1 MRFDVL
7 SLFPEFVLDTVKVG
21 VVGRAMDRGLLDVRG
36 WNPRDYTGDV
46 HRTVDD
52 RPCGGG
58 PGMVMLIE
66 PLRRCLAAAQAADPR
81 PAPVLYLS
89 PQGARLT
96 QRRVEALARS
106 GRVVLLCGRYEGV
119 DERFLAAAVD
129 EEVSIGD
136 YVLSGGELAA
146 AVLID
151 AVGRLQ
157 EGALGDAASAQED
170 SFSRGLLD
178 CPHYTRPVRDGGQDV
193 PEVLLSGN
201 HALIRRWRLKQSLG
215 RTWLRRPDLLARCDL
230 DKAARKLLEEFR
242 QEYFAEHGAGR
253 SG

>member
-7 SLFPEFVLDTVKVG
+7 SLFPDFVRDTVKVG
-21 VVGRAMDRGLLDVRG
+21 VVGRAMDRGLLEVRG
-36 WNPRDYTGDV
+36 WNPRDYTEDV

-66 PLRRCLAAAQAADPR
+66 PLRRCLAAAKVADPR
-81 PAPVLYLS
+81 PAKVLYLS
-89 PQGARLT
+89 PQGERLT
-96 QRRVEALARS
+96 QRKVETLARCE
-106 GRVVLLCGRYEGV
+106 RVILLCGRYEGV
-119 DERFLAAAVD
+119 DERFLATSVD

-157 EGALGDAASAQED
+157 DGALGDAASAQED
-170 SFSRGLLD
+170 
-178 CPHYTRPVRDGGQDV
+178 
-193 PEVLLSGN
+193 
-201 HALIRRWRLKQSLG
+201 
-215 RTWLRRPDLLARCDL
+215 
-230 DKAARKLLEEFR
+230 
-242 QEYFAEHGAGR
+242 
-253 SG
+253 